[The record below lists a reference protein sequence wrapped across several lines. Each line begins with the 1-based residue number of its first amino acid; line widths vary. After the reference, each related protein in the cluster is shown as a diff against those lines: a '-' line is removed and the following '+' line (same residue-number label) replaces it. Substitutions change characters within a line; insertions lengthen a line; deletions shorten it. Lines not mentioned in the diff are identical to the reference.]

1 MIGGFQFRL
10 NSNKLQYE
18 FVINRKITK
27 IIGDSA
33 TGKSELVATV
43 SMKDDAAMNI
53 HIACKYEPVEISRAF
68 SEILYKKL
76 QKLRDVSDTE
86 MMRETLEEYDG
97 YVYFCDETFPYLFTD
112 EFAVFCKYTDS
123 FFVICC
129 RAKMS
134 NLPYSHT
141 EIYQMK
147 TSGKYHTLERVY
159 KEYLKFPNMDEIRMA
174 LIEDSGS
181 GFDFYSHAVQS
192 VSAHGKSN
200 LPILLR
206 DTDDNEKYSV
216 IVADGAAIGPEI
228 ADILAFKKN
237 AVLFLPESF
246 EYLLLASDMFGDMD
260 IDDQL
265 RHTEKYA
272 SGLEFSWEQYYTDL
286 IVSLTHRKKYQYNK
300 KKLNPCYI
308 EKCCD
313 DASCELV
320 KLSDK
325 FASVMGKYRDHEK

>member
-10 NSNKLQYE
+10 ISNKLQYD
-18 FVINRKITK
+18 FVINRKVTK

-33 TGKSELVATV
+33 TGKSELVTTV
-43 SMKDDAAMNI
+43 AMKDDTAMNI
-53 HIACKYEPVEISRAF
+53 HITCKYEPVEISRAF
-68 SEILYKKL
+68 SEILYKRL
-76 QKLRDVSDTE
+76 QKLREVSDTE
-86 MMRETLEEYDG
+86 TIRETLEEYDG
-97 YVYFCDETFPYLFTD
+97 YVFFCDETFSYLFTD

-123 FFVICC
+123 YFIICC
-129 RAKMS
+129 RAKLT
-134 NLPYSHT
+134 NLPYSYT

-147 TSGKYHTLERVY
+147 ASGKYHTLESVY
-159 KEYLKFPNMDEIRMA
+159 DKYLRFPHVDESSIA

-181 GFDFYSHAVQS
+181 GFDFYSHAMKCS
-192 VSAHGKSN
+192 SAYGKSN

-206 DTDDNEKYSV
+206 NADDDKKYSV
-216 IVADGAAIGPEI
+216 IIADGAAIGPEI

-246 EYLLLASDMFGDMD
+246 EYLLLSSDLFRDIG

-265 RHTEKYA
+265 QHTEKYA
-272 SGLEFSWEQYYTDL
+272 SGLDFSWEQYYTKL
-286 IVSLTHRKKYQYNK
+286 IVSLTRGKKYQYSK

-313 DASCELV
+313 DSSCDL
-320 KLSDK
+320 KKISDK
-325 FASVMGKYRDHEK
+325 FKSVVGKYM